1 MRGLFIV
8 EDPAKET
15 VSEPAQAVA
24 APPAAVAGVQAS
36 GKATDQY
43 LNILLTAM
51 EQNNPVGFDYLEF
64 KKSLQTL
71 RTMAMDDRT
80 RYFSAFAAAQ
90 AMGVTSDKLL
100 QSVDFYVG
108 VLKAEQQ
115 KFEEAHQKQR
125 QQKVGNRETQ
135 LQDLDATILAKNEQI
150 AKLTAEVQAHQGQ
163 KEQLRTEILQATEK
177 LDSTRSDFVASYQ
190 DLTAQID
197 NDVANIKQYLK

>member
-24 APPAAVAGVQAS
+24 APPAAVASVQAS